1 MKKLLLLCV
10 PMVALV
16 GCSQA
21 PEIEADSSEE
31 QAKAVWQQHIKHTT
45 HYDEALYETVI
56 TQYAGT
62 DLAKKA
68 RLDALT
74 SLSQSLQKKDEFIKH
89 YEQYKRVYNDANE
102 VLPAEL
108 IYADWAMSF
117 YNSKFEKMVNLDT
130 NRDLQ
135 LLLDTYHKISSLRK
149 DLPTKADRQEALAKL
164 DEIQSVMEQETLAKI
179 KHERKLG
186 NDDVAESYTKQL
198 KQWFPKTQVLS

>member
-1 MKKLLLLCV
+1 
-10 PMVALV
+10 
-16 GCSQA
+16 
-21 PEIEADSSEE
+21 
-31 QAKAVWQQHIKHTT
+31 
-45 HYDEALYETVI
+45 
-56 TQYAGT
+56 
-62 DLAKKA
+62 
-68 RLDALT
+68 
-74 SLSQSLQKKDEFIKH
+74 
-89 YEQYKRVYNDANE
+89 
-102 VLPAEL
+102 
-108 IYADWAMSF
+108 
-117 YNSKFEKMVNLDT
+117 KFEKMVNLDT